1 MAYATTITDV
11 LNQWA
16 EIGVFAYVLPFLM
29 IFAVIY
35 GILSKTQILG
45 GRKGVD
51 ATIALAAGLLSL
63 QFDYV
68 SNFFASI
75 FPYTGIGLAVLL
87 VALILAGMFI
97 KEDENAFK
105 WIYFGLGFIIFV
117 AVLLTSLSDFRW
129 WGGFGYGW
137 GESWPAILVAVVVLG
152 LIALVIWGGGQE
164 SGGKNKSG

>member
-1 MAYATTITDV
+1 MAVTTTITDV

-16 EIGVFAYVLPFLM
+16 ELGVFAYVLPFLM

-35 GILSKTQILG
+35 GILSKTKILG
-45 GRKGVD
+45 GNKGVD
-51 ATIALAAGLLSL
+51 ATISLAIGLLAL

-68 SNFFASI
+68 PNFFASI

-97 KEDENAFK
+97 QEEEAFK
-105 WIYFGLGFIIFV
+105 WIYFGLGAIIFI

-129 WGGFGYGW
+129 WGGLGWGW
-137 GESWPAILVAVVVLG
+137 GESWPAILAAIVVLG
-152 LIALVIWGGGQE
+152 LIALVIWGGGKQE
-164 SGGKNKSG
+164 GKGK

>member
-51 ATIALAAGLLSL
+51 ATIALA
-63 QFDYV
+63 DR
-68 SNFFASI
+68 
-75 FPYTGIGLAVLL
+75 
-87 VALILAGMFI
+87 
-97 KEDENAFK
+97 
-105 WIYFGLGFIIFV
+105 
-117 AVLLTSLSDFRW
+117 FR
-129 WGGFGYGW
+129 FEAMRDIAKLR
-137 GESWPAILVAVVVLG
+137 ESR
-152 LIALVIWGGGQE
+152 
-164 SGGKNKSG
+164 GK